1 MTTPA
6 QIKFQLEQRLLAL
19 ARDGGP
25 VPTIVGMH
33 SVVRIDTNTVSVIY
47 DIEPD
52 PGGNG
57 LHFEFELPTVL
68 TREELCGFSEW
79 LASSGVTGTVH

>member
-19 ARDGGP
+19 ARDGGS
-25 VPTIVGMH
+25 VPTIVGVH

-52 PGGNG
+52 PSGNG
-57 LHFEFELPTVL
+57 LHFEFALPKAL
-68 TREELCGFSEW
+68 TREELCGFSRW
-79 LASSGVTGTVH
+79 LVESGYGGMVH